1 MSNMN
6 RQMAQPNPA
15 PTSSPEYLIIYDA
28 EAPDTQQLPG
38 VGTVDEAIR
47 ACTDAWVGAR
57 LHDPGTGKL
66 RHIIVLEEIK
76 P

>member
-1 MSNMN
+1 MT
-6 RQMAQPNPA
+6 Q

-47 ACTDAWVGAR
+47 ACTNAGVGAR
-57 LHDPGTGKL
+57 LHEPCTGKL
-66 RHIIVLEEIK
+66 RLILTLEETK